1 MNQPA
6 LVPFSPVRCLNDL
19 NSLLRILHGLVDPAI
34 AARTDMYCRFS
45 SKLSHSEIQK
55 RLAESQLIPID
66 PNWES
71 TILMPD
77 DDDHH
82 DYWAEGM
89 LEETMGGFVVT
100 LPVRPAEG
108 NLWVRDEDVSEQ
120 FRLSRIRRTSEWRDA
135 WRLAIRLNVRLC
147 GGLVHQL
154 DVEEES
160 RNDLEYV
167 FREVRRIAD
176 RFGFDFASPPEW
188 VSASPKPDEESEE
201 RSLGDLLVPAWIADL
216 NERPPI
222 TVELVDEM
230 YRDLNFLYCGY
241 ELYRRVRRG
250 SFTDDVR
257 ELRDGGAF
265 IPVGHFKLSTHELP
279 RRCEFQTDADG
290 KPARLKCRNCG
301 WEVRSLL
308 LAGWN
313 STAGVYRACGASE
326 RSPHLVE
333 GFKNSAEYWASGS
346 IEVDPPPPLDLFD
359 AATPANCEPTSA
371 AIYYYSDVKKWTK
384 LERTA
389 IARYIELAGL
399 PKTKVGQRDRSFS
412 EEEKRAILNAVKRC
426 CPIKKHREAAVAE
439 LEKLPP

>member
-1 MNQPA
+1 
-6 LVPFSPVRCLNDL
+6 
-19 NSLLRILHGLVDPAI
+19 
-34 AARTDMYCRFS
+34 MYCRFS

-333 GFKNSAEYWASGS
+333 GFKNSAEYRASGS
-346 IEVDPPPPLDLFD
+346 IEVDPPPPLEPLTEQPIGTLLKWLEQRRGKPWGSDWRALIVID
-359 AATPANCEPTSA
+359 AKHNPRPGTTDDAIVLTRYRQGAGRATDGRPKEL
-371 AIYYYSDVKKWTK
+371 DVKDLQK
-384 LERTA
+384 
-389 IARYIELAGL
+389 AR
-399 PKTKVGQRDRSFS
+399 RDL
-412 EEEKRAILNAVKRC
+412 RAAVKS
-426 CPIKKHREAAVAE
+426 HLGE
-439 LEKLPP
+439 